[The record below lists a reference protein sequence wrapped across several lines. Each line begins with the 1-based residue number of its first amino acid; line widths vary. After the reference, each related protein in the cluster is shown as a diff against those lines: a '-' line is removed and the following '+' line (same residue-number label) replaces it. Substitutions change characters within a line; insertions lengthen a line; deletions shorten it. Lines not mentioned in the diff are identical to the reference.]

1 MEWFLFWL
9 VFAVVVGVIAG
20 SRGRSGVGWF
30 FISVLISPLLGL
42 ILVMCLPAEAAPK
55 HQASPMDVGKLARTA
70 PAAKSEDAPFG
81 SFRAAVEEEAQQHRY
96 AEAERQLKG
105 RRQ

>member
-20 SRGRSGVGWF
+20 SRGRSGIGWF

-42 ILVMCLPAEAAPK
+42 ILVMCLPAEAVPK

-70 PAAKSEDAPFG
+70 PTAKSKDAD
-81 SFRAAVEEEAQQHRY
+81 AVEAEAQQHRY
-96 AEAERQLKG
+96 DEAVREA
-105 RRQ
+105 RRIARRGW